1 MRHIFL
7 GLAFASMLAPAAV
20 FAQDQ
25 CPLVF
30 DQKDMTVSVVASSP
44 TTAIPAVENFT
55 VNLRNAGEAS
65 CQARLLV
72 ARLAGKSG
80 ALPAYS
86 LRRQGVE
93 MFVQASEAASA
104 TSFGTAV
111 NVSGGGATVP
121 VAFQIGFPPNWNVE
135 AGAYSERLQ
144 FLLVDSSGEILDRMI
159 LNVDLRVPSAAT
171 LSFVGAVSGSGTGK
185 TIALGKLSQTEETKS
200 PDFGL
205 RVWSNTSYD
214 VSFDSENRGQLVHSN
229 AVDRIAYRM
238 TMNRTPVNLAGIS
251 QFLFPRRT
259 FAIGD
264 FHRLA
269 IVVPPVGQ
277 ALAGDYSDRI
287 TVTITAK

>member
-111 NVSGGGATVP
+111 N
-121 VAFQIGFPPNWNVE
+121 
-135 AGAYSERLQ
+135 
-144 FLLVDSSGEILDRMI
+144 
-159 LNVDLRVPSAAT
+159 
-171 LSFVGAVSGSGTGK
+171 
-185 TIALGKLSQTEETKS
+185 
-200 PDFGL
+200 
-205 RVWSNTSYD
+205 
-214 VSFDSENRGQLVHSN
+214 
-229 AVDRIAYRM
+229 
-238 TMNRTPVNLAGIS
+238 
-251 QFLFPRRT
+251 
-259 FAIGD
+259 
-264 FHRLA
+264 
-269 IVVPPVGQ
+269 
-277 ALAGDYSDRI
+277 
-287 TVTITAK
+287 